1 LIIIFLVIIIFI
13 PCDMSD
19 VRFVEAVM
27 LFSLCLLLARSILT
41 ALDAIK
47 KLGGSVTLLHYNK
60 IGMKYLLHPEKFQ
73 LPPYLP
79 PAPAK
84 INNKLKKPM
93 SQPNNDLYVKVRAER
108 RERARVRQEEK
119 AKKLLEKE
127 NLAGEA
133 ILKQVN
139 AE

>member
-1 LIIIFLVIIIFI
+1 LVYFDLINRTARNFSFLDI
-13 PCDMSD
+13 
-19 VRFVEAVM
+19 
-27 LFSLCLLLARSILT
+27 
-41 ALDAIK
+41 IK

-60 IGMKYLLHPEKFQ
+60 IGMKYLVHPEKFQ

-93 SQPNNDLYVKVRAER
+93 EQPNNDIYVKVRADR

-119 AKKLLEKE
+119 ERLEKE
-127 NLAGEA
+127 NVMAEESK
-133 ILKQVN
+133 LKQAN